1 MNKNLIFTLISFIL
15 AFIISYYHSKKI
27 NYIFIVYLIITFF
40 IFYTIFF
47 TIDSSTENFKI
58 KKFRN
63 VTKCK
68 YVRDEEKK
76 NDKNSDIN
84 SSNLNCNESTISINT
99 GGIPIISNKPMCTN
113 KKNFI

>member
-15 AFIISYYHSKKI
+15 AFIISYYYSKKI

-47 TIDSSTENFKI
+47 TIDSSTENFKV

-63 VTKCK
+63 VTKCE
-68 YVRDEEKK
+68 YVRDEKEDNTK
-76 NDKNSDIN
+76 SDIN
-84 SSNLNCNESTISINT
+84 LSNSNCNETTIPINI
-99 GGIPIISNKPMCTN
+99 GGIPIISDRPTCVK
-113 KKNFI
+113 KKNLI